1 MEGTN
6 NKANVLLWISM
17 QWELSQNLYFWLVC
31 NENYHNFFVLKKY
44 PSYQPVI
51 VKQKS
56 SYANYLN
63 DFILSRRGIIILKV
77 NRKHGV
83 NDF

>member
-1 MEGTN
+1 MRAIT
-6 NKANVLLWISM
+6 KYVFLVSM
-17 QWELSQNLYFWLVC
+17 QRELSQIF
-31 NENYHNFFVLKKY
+31 NFKKKY

-51 VKQKS
+51 VKQKA